1 MEKQRRE
8 KISKLNYNV
17 QLIET
22 KKQTKEKEGKLE
34 RMLDVRN
41 NSGITIITL
50 AVTIL
55 IIIILAGVT
64 INAALGDDGLL
75 RQAEQAKDMAEN
87 STLTE
92 SEKMNQ
98 LAQEYANM
106 MAEDEEIEQPKGLSA
121 AEIKADAANTYGD
134 EVIGY
139 NETRNSVETWR
150 IFYADENNVYLIA
163 DDYIEPADAPNGK
176 GGTPIS
182 SLGRRWIGFTN
193 VVNDY
198 TGGSDI
204 GASNSARKWL
214 DTYLDSSYGTSEN
227 NNMKAVAYLMD
238 TNVWSSYY
246 GDRGENAEYA
256 IGGPTLEMFCASYQD
271 THPSRYL
278 QCDSVNQYGYQ
289 IKWSDGSYGISVS
302 GLIQDE
308 LNGIYINSDSS
319 TALGMWL
326 ASPSAEYNQVLFYA
340 RYSGLVDKWRL
351 YRYWRCRHSSPS
363 LSKI

>member
-121 AEIKADAANTYGD
+121 AEIKADAANKKFS
-134 EVIGY
+134 
-139 NETRNSVETWR
+139 RNVENILCRREQCILNSRRLHR
-150 IFYADENNVYLIA
+150 ISRCSKW
-163 DDYIEPADAPNGK
+163 K
-176 GGTPIS
+176 G
-182 SLGRRWIGFTN
+182 RNTN
-193 VVNDY
+193 
-198 TGGSDI
+198 
-204 GASNSARKWL
+204 
-214 DTYLDSSYGTSEN
+214 
-227 NNMKAVAYLMD
+227 
-238 TNVWSSYY
+238 
-246 GDRGENAEYA
+246 
-256 IGGPTLEMFCASYQD
+256 Q
-271 THPSRYL
+271 
-278 QCDSVNQYGYQ
+278 
-289 IKWSDGSYGISVS
+289 
-302 GLIQDE
+302 
-308 LNGIYINSDSS
+308 
-319 TALGMWL
+319 
-326 ASPSAEYNQVLFYA
+326 
-340 RYSGLVDKWRL
+340 
-351 YRYWRCRHSSPS
+351 
-363 LSKI
+363 